1 MCLNICTFKWWSW
14 SAVHFCVDYQWYFC
28 PLDEH
33 GQYGHILSTFYPFY
47 LISIHF
53 CMFFLDYCRWFLNNV
68 SELMS
73 SLPWNRHVTVPLC
86 EWIGSI
92 VCACN
97 ICRDCEHQLSP
108 SYSILLLVW
117 PVRVRSSSCV
127 TAPDTTVARQ
137 PPKFHNSII
146 LQQLNTAPVHCGK
159 HHYSNIQIS
168 V

>member
-137 PPKFHNSII
+137 PPKFHNSIFI
-146 LQQLNTAPVHCGK
+146 VLSSTTTISHRK
-159 HHYSNIQIS
+159 SKSNN
-168 V
+168 